1 MVTDDEHVNYP
12 ILVVFLDQFI
22 AILKVL
28 SENVH
33 NLTEDLRGIDIP
45 STLYTLAT
53 FISRVEDT
61 ELASVRLKV
70 KFCALCSSVFSRTE
84 PVIMRNKE
92 SSMRQSIADII
103 VDWVEETPVVS
114 FSLLNDMRVRSDKA
128 GFQEDGSSSAQNEL
142 NIAVFRAAVT
152 LFDRLQLE
160 PSDGTTG
167 EDIAHAVSRLFI
179 RYATFL
185 VKTWEISRYDGNV
198 SASSATAPLLTH
210 NLAGSQ

>member
-1 MVTDDEHVNYP
+1 MSMLSTLVLCASRSLTVVLYRSVIRMVTDDEHVNYP

-33 NLTEDLRGIDIP
+33 NLAEDLRVIDIP

-70 KFCALCSSVFSRTE
+70 KFCTLCNSVFSRTE

-103 VDWVEETPVVS
+103 VDWVQETPAVGCCIHFVS
-114 FSLLNDMRVRSDKA
+114 EHVLMVLHPTGGGIAERSN
-128 GFQEDGSSSAQNEL
+128 GAQHRS
-142 NIAVFRAAVT
+142 VQGCSHTV
-152 LFDRLQLE
+152 
-160 PSDGTTG
+160 
-167 EDIAHAVSRLFI
+167 
-179 RYATFL
+179 
-185 VKTWEISRYDGNV
+185 
-198 SASSATAPLLTH
+198 
-210 NLAGSQ
+210 